1 MKSPSVSRKS
11 FSFTSI
17 VLALG
22 VALLVFAPGKVHATS
37 VTYDLTLTDPTNSTY
52 SGTGVLTMNVTTPL
66 ATYTDYTI
74 STADSITGLSFLI
87 DGQAYNL
94 NDLTPAQKANVVVA
108 FSELTPTAAIWDITF
123 AETVGVNPNR
133 LELASTGG
141 YIYYYD
147 NLQEDTTG
155 TFSAATLVSSSAT
168 PEPSSLFLL
177 GTGLL
182 GLGFLVRRQLAA

>member
-123 AETVGVNPNR
+123 AETVGVTPNR

-155 TFSAATLVSSSAT
+155 TFSAATLVPASAT

>member
-1 MKSPSVSRKS
+1 MKSPSASRKCL
-11 FSFTSI
+11 FTST

-22 VALLVFAPGKVHATS
+22 VALLVLAPGKLHATS
-37 VTYDLTLTDPTNSTY
+37 VTYDLTLTDSSDPTY

-66 ATYTDYTI
+66 ATYTDYTT
-74 STADSITGLSFLI
+74 STADSITGLSFLV

-94 NDLTPAQKANVVVA
+94 TDLTPAQKANVVVA

-123 AETVGVNPNR
+123 ADTVGSSPNR
-133 LELASTGG
+133 LELASTGS
-141 YIYYYD
+141 YIVYYD
-147 NLQEDTTG
+147 NLQESTTG
-155 TFSAATLVSSSAT
+155 TFSAATLVPSSAT

-182 GLGFLVRRQLAA
+182 GLGLLVRRQLTA

>member
-1 MKSPSVSRKS
+1 MSSVSRKCFWS
-11 FSFTSI
+11 TST

-22 VALLVFAPGKVHATS
+22 AALLILAPGKLHATS
-37 VTYDLTLTDPTNSTY
+37 VTYDLTLTDSGDPTY
-52 SGTGVLTMNVTTPL
+52 SGTGILTMNVTTPL
-66 ATYTDYTI
+66 ATYTDYTT

-94 NDLTPAQKANVVVA
+94 NDLTPLQQSRVVVG
-108 FSELTPTAAIWDITF
+108 FTELTPTAAIWDITF
-123 AETVGVNPNR
+123 AETVGNSPNR

-141 YIYYYD
+141 YVYYYD
-147 NLQEDTTG
+147 NLREETTG
-155 TFSAATLVSSSAT
+155 VFSAATLVPSSVT

-182 GLGFLVRRQLAA
+182 GLGLLVRRRLTA